1 MTANTLSETV
11 ILELLQEHG
20 LRLTKPR
27 KSIVAE
33 VRRRARSFTAEEL
46 YRDLVER
53 QPGIGRAT
61 VFRTLDVLAQLGVLD
76 RVHLP
81 DGCHSYVLGQ
91 GRERHYHHLICS
103 TCGVVVP
110 FEGCTIEP
118 LLLNLG
124 AATEFE
130 ISGHM
135 LEVFGVCGT
144 CRAA

>member
-1 MTANTLSETV
+1 MTANTLSEPV
-11 ILELLQEHG
+11 ILDLLQEHG

-27 KSIVAE
+27 KIIVSE
-33 VRRRARSFTAEEL
+33 VRRRARPFTAEEL
-46 YRDLVER
+46 YRELVAT

-81 DGCHSYVLGQ
+81 DGCHSYVLGH
-91 GRERHYHHLICS
+91 GRDRHYHHLICS

-124 AATEFE
+124 ESTEFE

-135 LEVFGVCGT
+135 LEVFGVCRA

>member
-1 MTANTLSETV
+1 MLSSAFTTSE
-11 ILELLQEHG
+11 ILSLLQDHG
-20 LRLTKPR
+20 MRLTQPR
-27 KSIVAE
+27 RVIVDE
-33 VRRRARSFTAEEL
+33 VQRRDRPFSAEEL
-46 YRDLVER
+46 YGDLTLTH
-53 QPGIGRAT
+53 PGIGRAT
-61 VFRTLDVLAQLGVLD
+61 VFRTLDVLAQLQVLD

-91 GRERHYHHLICS
+91 GRGRHYHHLICS

-118 LLLNLG
+118 LLASLG
-124 AATEFE
+124 RTTEFE

-135 LEVFGVCGT
+135 LEVFGTCGN

>member
-1 MTANTLSETV
+1 MIANTLSEAD
-11 ILELLQEHG
+11 ILDLLQEHG

-27 KSIVAE
+27 KLIVSE
-33 VRRRARSFTAEEL
+33 VRGRERSFTAEEL
-46 YRDLVER
+46 YRDLVTS

-91 GRERHYHHLICS
+91 GREQHYHHLICS

-124 AATEFE
+124 ESTEFE

>member
-1 MTANTLSETV
+1 MQRSALSTAQ
-11 ILELLQEHG
+11 ILDLVQAHG

-27 KSIVAE
+27 QAIVAE
-33 VRRRARSFTAEEL
+33 VERRERPFTAEEL
-46 YRDLVER
+46 YRDLALAN
-53 QPGIGRAT
+53 PGLGRAT

-81 DGCHSYVLGQ
+81 DGCHSYVLGH
-91 GRERHYHHLICS
+91 GHDRHYHHLICS
-103 TCGVVVP
+103 TCGVVVA

-118 LLLNLG
+118 LLTNLG
-124 AATEFE
+124 ATNDFE

-135 LEVFGVCGT
+135 IEVFGVCRE